1 MLARRPGSGTSTVSA
16 NATAEYLAAA
26 LSARDAEAATFL
38 QQITQHEAAQHRVVT
53 SNPQAACARAL
64 ALLRTTFPQVSAA
77 RAVGT
82 GHAGDL
88 IITAGG
94 MDHHCEVKAQ
104 YGKRNFADLT
114 QADWVRDAT
123 DALRVVVRERP
134 DVLAVLSAAN
144 RGALAADTVDDSGWT
159 LTDLVAADLCGMTN
173 RAYRERLQVLTPA
186 DLAAF
191 LGRKYLVHLT
201 CNDARV
207 TRLAA
212 TAIAARLGHPVSIH
226 DFVIKSN
233 REAELT
239 LLFPSATRLG
249 TLFHY
254 QIYRWGEHSTTALV
268 GRHKLNGPLLY
279 RGMASQ

>member
-1 MLARRPGSGTSTVSA
+1 MARRPGSGTSSVSA

-26 LSARDAEAATFL
+26 LTARDADAAAFL
-38 QQITQHEAAQHRVVT
+38 EQIATHEQAQDRVVAP
-53 SNPQAACARAL
+53 NPRAACARAL
-64 ALLRTTFPQVSAA
+64 ALLRTTFPRMSAA

-88 IITAGG
+88 VITAGG
-94 MDHHCEVKAQ
+94 IDHHCEVKAQ

-134 DVLAVLSAAN
+134 DVLAVLSPEN
-144 RGALAADTVDDSGWT
+144 RLALAADTVDSAGWT
-159 LTDLVAADLCGMTN
+159 LADLVTADLCGMTT
-173 RAYRERLQVLTPA
+173 RAYRERLQVATPA

-201 CNDARV
+201 CDDARI
-207 TRLAA
+207 TRLAD
-212 TAIAARLGHPVSIH
+212 TAIAARLGHPVSTQ
-226 DFVIKSN
+226 DFVIKAN

-239 LLFPSATRLG
+239 LLFPSAARLG

-279 RGMASQ
+279 RGVDSR